1 MMITRTNTIAAFV
14 LLLLFALAVAG
25 PAVAEERFGG
35 TSRYQINGYTF
46 DYDAVTETEGGLQLE
61 LSRFKPLMITNSAS
75 DILTDDPFLSE
86 LLSQTGKSAPHGFAV
101 AAEFLATPSL
111 AFHGAIGVTKGNWD
125 ANASLDTE
133 SSWEANIGVVYNF
146 FDTLAYEVHFG
157 YLDTGDVF
165 EQKSSYSDVDAIIMI
180 SNQLTMSF

>member
-1 MMITRTNTIAAFV
+1 MITRTNTIAAFV
-14 LLLLFALAVAG
+14 LLLIFTLTAG
-25 PAVAEERFGG
+25 EAVAEERFGG

-46 DYDAVTETEGGLQLE
+46 DYDAVTETEGGLKLE
-61 LSRFKPLMITNSAS
+61 FSRFKPLMITNSAS
-75 DILTDDPFLSE
+75 DILTGEPFLSE
-86 LLSQTGKSAPHGFAV
+86 LSNQTKKSAPHGFAV

-125 ANASLDTE
+125 ASASPDTE

-165 EQKSSYSDVDAIIMI
+165 EQKSSYSEIDAIIMI